1 MTWVA
6 PIRVEVVPDDDDRA
20 DPRVPTEVLRGLGTG
35 NLLIN
40 DAGTLLYVRS
50 STWERMKKFF
60 PPAKRD

>member
-6 PIRVEVVPDDDDRA
+6 PIRVEVVPDDDVHA
-20 DPRVPTEVLRGLGTG
+20 DPRVPAEVLRDLGAG
-35 NLLIN
+35 NVLVN

-50 STWERMKKFF
+50 STWERMRKFF